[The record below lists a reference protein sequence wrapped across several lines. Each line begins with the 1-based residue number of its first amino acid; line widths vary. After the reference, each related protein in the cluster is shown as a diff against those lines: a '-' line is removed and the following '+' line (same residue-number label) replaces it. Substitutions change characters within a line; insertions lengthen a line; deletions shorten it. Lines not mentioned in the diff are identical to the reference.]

1 MHEHDLYIIRDEP
14 VVTHKDIEAHLHMT
28 FKFPMELDQT
38 LLDNPTEL
46 ENAIAEYLEKKL
58 GMLDVNIYD
67 SQFIDYDLEYSHD

>member
-1 MHEHDLYIIRDEP
+1 M
-14 VVTHKDIEAHLHMT
+14 THKDIEAHLHMT
-28 FKFPMELDQT
+28 FKFPMELDNKM
-38 LLDNPTEL
+38 LDNPTEL

>member
-28 FKFPMELDQT
+28 FKFPMELDNEM
-38 LLDNPTEL
+38 LDNPTEL

>member
-1 MHEHDLYIIRDEP
+1 
-14 VVTHKDIEAHLHMT
+14 
-28 FKFPMELDQT
+28 MELDNKM
-38 LLDNPTEL
+38 LDNPTEL